1 MKASKQNTSVGRAA
15 ANSDDGEKTER
26 KKGVEKNMKR
36 KKNRRE
42 RGGRQTNRER
52 EKGSRQTDRKQDR
65 YRIFSLDKRLYRK
78 VREKKE
84 RKGEREVGGDRQ
96 TDRK

>member
-36 KKNRRE
+36 KKTE
-42 RGGRQTNRER
+42 ER
-52 EKGSRQTDRKQDR
+52 EGA
-65 YRIFSLDKRLYRK
+65 
-78 VREKKE
+78 
-84 RKGEREVGGDRQ
+84 DRQ
-96 TDRK
+96 TEKERREAGKQTENKIDIEFFL